1 LLAHVLSFAP
11 LIIEF
16 WAGSLHGFR
25 GLEAISECVPA
36 SDVILGWWQ
45 DPSDCFGSEP
55 EVAWSRG
62 SAKSRG
68 LTYVNV
74 SMLTLCRQSDQWMSI
89 FALLAWVF
97 NFSCS
102 ANFAFSTE
110 LLYYAQWCYCIT
122 HNGVTVLRTMV
133 LLYYA
138 QWWSDSESAFPF
150 IVTQHKEVMPN
161 GRFLSK
167 GAECPGW

>member
-1 LLAHVLSFAP
+1 MVLLYYAQWCYCITHNGVTVLRTMVLLYYAQWCYC
-11 LIIEF
+11 IT
-16 WAGSLHGFR
+16 HN
-25 GLEAISECVPA
+25 
-36 SDVILGWWQ
+36 DVTVLRTM
-45 DPSDCFGSEP
+45 
-55 EVAWSRG
+55 V
-62 SAKSRG
+62 
-68 LTYVNV
+68 
-74 SMLTLCRQSDQWMSI
+74 
-89 FALLAWVF
+89 
-97 NFSCS
+97 
-102 ANFAFSTE
+102 

-167 GAECPGW
+167 GAECPG